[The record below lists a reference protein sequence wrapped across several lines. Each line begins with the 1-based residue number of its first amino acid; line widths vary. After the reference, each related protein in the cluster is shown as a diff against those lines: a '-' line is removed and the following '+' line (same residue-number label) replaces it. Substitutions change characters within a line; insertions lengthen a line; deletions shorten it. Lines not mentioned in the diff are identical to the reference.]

1 MMNKKTSILFSGALL
16 VFLLSFTST
25 VSAAHYNLKL
35 AHNLPA
41 TKSSLLHQAALKFK
55 ALVEKDSGGQLTV
68 QIFPATQLG
77 SDVSVAK
84 KVQSGAVEMEIIT
97 ANKLGAFYPA
107 IDIYSLPFL
116 LNDFDVAARVF
127 KEPIHK
133 SLISEME
140 KKTGLKAIAFIAQGF
155 RNITNSKHPINKP
168 QDLRDLKIRVPK
180 NKIELALFKALGAN
194 PVNIPGSELF
204 SALQQGV
211 ADGQDG
217 AAAWAFAKKI
227 YEVQKYLAVTH
238 HQLSCATMIINARF
252 FNSLPKA
259 DQGSILKAGA
269 ETQVFWQKISKDT
282 DVDIIEKFKA
292 KGMAVSRPD
301 LTPFTAIAQSIYP
314 EFAGRVGGMDRIKAI
329 QAVK

>member
-1 MMNKKTSILFSGALL
+1 MNKKTSILFSAVSL
-16 VFLLSFTST
+16 VFLLSFTPAA
-25 VSAAHYNLKL
+25 SAAHYTLKL

-41 TKSSLLHQAALKFK
+41 TKTSLLHQAALKFK
-55 ALVEKDSGGQLTV
+55 ELVEKQSGGELTI

-97 ANKLGAFYPA
+97 ANKLGAFYPG
-107 IDIYSLPFL
+107 IDLYSLPFL
-116 LNDFDVAARVF
+116 MNDFDVAARVF
-127 KEPIHK
+127 QQPIHRT
-133 SLISEME
+133 LVEEME
-140 KKTGLKAIAFIAQGF
+140 KKTGMKAIAIVAQGF
-155 RNITNSKHPINKP
+155 RNITNSKHPIEKP
-168 QDLRDLKIRVPK
+168 QDLKDLKMRVPK

-194 PVNIPGSELF
+194 PVTIADSELF

-217 AAAWAFAKKI
+217 AAAWAYAKKI

-259 DQGSILKAGA
+259 DQAAILKAGA

-282 DVDIIEKFKA
+282 DVGIIEKFKD
-292 KGMAVSRPD
+292 KGMAITRPD
-301 LTPFTAIAQSIYP
+301 LAPFTAIAQSIYP
-314 EFAGRVGGMDRIKAI
+314 EFASRVGGMERIKAV

>member
-1 MMNKKTSILFSGALL
+1 MNKKTLIFFSLVLL
-16 VFLLSFTST
+16 VFLFSFPATG
-25 VSAAHYNLKL
+25 SAAHYNIKL

-55 ALVEKDSGGQLTV
+55 ELVEKDSGGQLTI

-107 IDIYSLPFL
+107 IDLYSLPFL
-116 LNDFDVAARVF
+116 MNDFDVASRVF
-127 KEPIHK
+127 QKPIHK
-133 SLISEME
+133 TLINEME
-140 KKTGLKAIAFIAQGF
+140 KKTGLKALAFVAQGF
-155 RNITNSKHPINKP
+155 RNITNSKHPIEKP
-168 QDLRDLKIRVPK
+168 QDLKDLKIRVPK

-217 AAAWAFAKKI
+217 AAAWAYAKKV
-227 YEVQKYLAVTH
+227 YEVQKFLAVTH

-259 DQGSILKAGA
+259 NQESILKAA
-269 ETQVFWQKISKDT
+269 AATQVFWQKISKDT
-282 DVDIIEKFKA
+282 DVDIIDKFRA
-292 KGMAVSRPD
+292 KGMVITVPD
-301 LTPFTAIAQSIYP
+301 LTPFTTIAQSIYP
-314 EFAGRVGGMDRIKAI
+314 QFASRVGGMERIKAV